1 MNYDDVYNGHSLY
14 IYLSVLFLVFFL
26 CSHIANLLYF
36 KCLTASITMGISFN
50 LGHLLF
56 VGAFDLQDFDW

>member
-1 MNYDDVYNGHSLY
+1 MMMSTMAILSIYISLFC
-14 IYLSVLFLVFFL
+14 SCFFL